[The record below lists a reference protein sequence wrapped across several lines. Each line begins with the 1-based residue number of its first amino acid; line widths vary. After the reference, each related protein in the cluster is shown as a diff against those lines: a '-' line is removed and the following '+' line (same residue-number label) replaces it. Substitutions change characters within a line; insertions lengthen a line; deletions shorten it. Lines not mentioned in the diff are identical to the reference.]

1 MFSAAHIS
9 VAFFPLTFAIRL
21 WDSTD
26 VEPVCLEIYIFL
38 RIKGRE
44 GCTNI
49 YRQNISKPDRR
60 RIWEEKVAARINEE
74 FFPLLVIIPLQIVH
88 KSCVCNVFVYSCP
101 APLPCQ
107 LWPRVCHVLCLC
119 LYPGPTIQSRSAARR
134 AAQDLVSTKDHIIMS
149 HCFPCRATN
158 LELLSTACTK
168 YCLT

>member
-1 MFSAAHIS
+1 MPRTLKYVTRGAQCAPISGLIGLTAQKMFVLPIRWLEVLLQRLSNFSSFPPPPMFSAAHIS

-88 KSCVCNVFVYSCP
+88 KSCNRLVKNK
-101 APLPCQ
+101 
-107 LWPRVCHVLCLC
+107 LW
-119 LYPGPTIQSRSAARR
+119 Q
-134 AAQDLVSTKDHIIMS
+134 
-149 HCFPCRATN
+149 
-158 LELLSTACTK
+158 CT
-168 YCLT
+168 CDD